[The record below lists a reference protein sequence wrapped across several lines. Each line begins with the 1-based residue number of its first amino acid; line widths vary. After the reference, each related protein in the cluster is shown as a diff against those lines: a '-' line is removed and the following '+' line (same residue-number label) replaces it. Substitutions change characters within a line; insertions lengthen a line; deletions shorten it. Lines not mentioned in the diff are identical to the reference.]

1 MAAIRLFVLGLTLVS
16 AEDAPLL
23 RGSNLTKPDNLTLT
37 KSAWG
42 GKVIGKDVLYDK
54 IMGYWVP
61 CPTFAADPG
70 LVEQPT
76 QHARG
81 KLMRS
86 HAIPVSCFNI
96 FQPYGGPCCDTLFGS
111 FSKKEWA
118 PPGN

>member
-61 CPTFAADPG
+61 CSRFVADPG
-70 LVEQPT
+70 FGVTANATCLLEAYAISCHPRELF
-76 QHARG
+76 QHNI
-81 KLMRS
+81 S
-86 HAIPVSCFNI
+86 SCFNHMVAHVV
-96 FQPYGGPCCDTLFGS
+96 TLRLGHFE
-111 FSKKEWA
+111 KE
-118 PPGN
+118 